1 MFSEIAYER
10 NKRFLVF
17 ANEQDFDAHY
27 NYKEKC
33 VKNRYFLSHTY
44 LPTTFPCAYEIKYYE
59 LGEGRYNNVNNY
71 ITEYLKPCSLYYA
84 YYECTI
90 NLQQTIANLQK
101 SLDNINAEF
110 FALGK
115 TSEDE

>member
-1 MFSEIAYER
+1 MFYEIAYGR
-10 NKRFLVF
+10 NKEFIVF
-17 ANEQDFDAHY
+17 ANEQDFEAHY

-44 LPTTFPCAYEIKYYE
+44 LPTTFPCAYEIKNYAYE
-59 LGEGRYNNVNNY
+59 PAMFHSNDYD
-71 ITEYLKPCSLYYA
+71 EYLKPCSLYYA

-90 NLQQTIANLQK
+90 NLQQTITNLQK

-110 FALGK
+110 SAFGK
-115 TSEDE
+115 TEGDE

>member
-1 MFSEIAYER
+1 MLYEVAYGR
-10 NKRFLVF
+10 NKEFIVF
-17 ANEQDFDAHY
+17 TNEQDFEAHY

-44 LPTTFPCAYEIKYYE
+44 LPTTFPCAYEIKNYE
-59 LGEGRYNNVNNY
+59 RGEIRFINSNNY
-71 ITEYLKPCSLYYA
+71 VTEYLKPCSLYYA

-101 SLDNINAEF
+101 SLDNINTEF
-110 FALGK
+110 SAFGK
-115 TSEDE
+115 IEEDE